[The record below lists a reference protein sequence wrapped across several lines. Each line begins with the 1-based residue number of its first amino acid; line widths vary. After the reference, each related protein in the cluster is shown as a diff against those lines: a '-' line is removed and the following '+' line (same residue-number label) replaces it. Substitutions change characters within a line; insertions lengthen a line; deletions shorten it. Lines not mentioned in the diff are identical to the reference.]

1 MSARRPFRIEP
12 ALFFRQDAVMTAAS
26 GSVSDA
32 LALLT
37 KGTVTCHKIEQLE
50 AKLKEG
56 RPLRIKAGFD
66 PTAPDLHLGHGVL
79 IRKMAQFQ
87 MLGHEVTFLIG
98 DFTGL
103 IGDPTGKKAT
113 RPPLSRE
120 EVLANAETY
129 KAQVFKILDPEKT
142 RIRFNSEWFGDMAGE
157 GWIRLASRFTVA
169 QMLERND
176 FAKRMSAREP
186 IALHELLYPLVQA
199 YDSVALHADVELGG
213 NDQLFNLMQGRILQ
227 EVSGQQPQVVLTV
240 PLLQG
245 LDGTEK
251 MSKSLGNYIGFME
264 DADTQFG
271 KAMSISDALMWEWYL
286 LLTDKLP
293 SEIQTL
299 KQGHPMDAK
308 KALAC
313 QIVADFHGPEAAR
326 EAEDHWIR
334 RFSERRQDE
343 APEVR
348 VAATEGTPLT
358 RLLVDRGLASS
369 RKEAERLIVQGG
381 VSLDGM
387 KSTDPTLRLSLH
399 SGQTLLVKAGK
410 LKLERWVVS

>member
-1 MSARRPFRIEP
+1 
-12 ALFFRQDAVMTAAS
+12 MTAPSA
-26 GSVSDA
+26 SVSDA

-37 KGTVTCHKIEQLE
+37 KGTVTCHKLEQLE

-87 MLGHEVTFLIG
+87 KLGHEVIFLIG

-113 RPPLSRE
+113 RPPLTRE

-129 KAQVFKILDPEKT
+129 KAQVFKILDPAKT
-142 RIRFNSEWFGDMAGE
+142 TIRFNSEWFGDFRGE
-157 GWIRLASRFTVA
+157 QWIRLASRFTLA

-176 FAKRMSAREP
+176 FQKRMDTNQP
-186 IALHELLYPLVQA
+186 ISLHELLYPISQA
-199 YDSVALHADVELGG
+199 YDSVALEADVELGG

-227 EVSGQQPQVVLTV
+227 EASGQPPQVVLTV
-240 PLLQG
+240 PLLVG
-245 LDGTEK
+245 LDGVEK
-251 MSKSLGNYIGFME
+251 MSKSMGNYIGFLE
-264 DADTQFG
+264 DPDTQFG

-293 SEIQTL
+293 AEIEVL

-308 KALAC
+308 KALAR
-313 QIVADFHGPEAAR
+313 QIVCDFHGPAAGP
-326 EAEDHWIR
+326 EAEERWIR
-334 RFSERRQDE
+334 RFSERSQE
-343 APEVR
+343 QAPEVD
-348 VAATEGTPLT
+348 VPATEGEVPLT
-358 RLLVDRGLASS
+358 RLLLDRHLAAS
-369 RKEAERLIVQGG
+369 RKEAERLMAQGA
-381 VSLDGM
+381 VSLDGQ
-387 KSTDPTLRLSLH
+387 KILDPLHRLGLS
-399 SGQTLLVKAGK
+399 SGQSLLVKVGK
-410 LKLERWVVS
+410 LKLERWVVVS

>member
-1 MSARRPFRIEP
+1 
-12 ALFFRQDAVMTAAS
+12 MTAAS
-26 GSVSDA
+26 GSVSHD

-37 KGTVTCHKIEQLE
+37 KGTVTCHKVEQLD

-87 MLGHEVTFLIG
+87 KLGHEVTFLIG

-113 RPPLSRE
+113 RPPLTRE

-142 RIRFNSEWFGDMAGE
+142 RIRFNSEWFGNLAGE

-176 FAKRMSAREP
+176 FAKRMEAREP

-199 YDSVALHADVELGG
+199 YDSVALQADVELGG
-213 NDQLFNLMQGRILQ
+213 NDQLFNLMQGRTLQ
-227 EVSGQQPQVVLTV
+227 EASGQKPQVVLTV
-240 PLLQG
+240 PLLLG
-245 LDGTEK
+245 LDGVEK
-251 MSKSLGNYIGFME
+251 MSKSLGNYIGFLE
-264 DADTQFG
+264 DPDTQFG
-271 KAMSISDALMWEWYL
+271 KAMSISDTLMWDWYL
-286 LLTDKLP
+286 LLTDLLP
-293 SEIQTL
+293 ADIEAL

-308 KALAC
+308 KALAR
-313 QIVADFHGPEAAR
+313 QIVSDFHGAVAGAEAQER
-326 EAEDHWIR
+326 WIR
-334 RFSERRQDE
+334 RFSERSQE
-343 APEVR
+343 QAPEVA
-348 VAATEGTPLT
+348 VPATEGEIPLA
-358 RLLVDRGLASS
+358 RLLVERGLAAS
-369 RKEAERLIVQGG
+369 RKEAERLIGQGA
-381 VSLDGM
+381 VSLDGQ
-387 KSTDPTLRLSLH
+387 KATDPALRLALH
-399 SGQTLLVKAGK
+399 SGQSILVKVGK

>member
-1 MSARRPFRIEP
+1 
-12 ALFFRQDAVMTAAS
+12 MTAAS

-37 KGTVTCHKIEQLE
+37 KGTVTCHKVEQLQ
-50 AKLKEG
+50 AKLQEG

-87 MLGHEVTFLIG
+87 KLGHEVTFLIG

-113 RPPLSRE
+113 RPPLTRE

-129 KAQVFKILDPEKT
+129 KAQVFRILDPDKT
-142 RIRFNSEWFGDMAGE
+142 KVRFNSEWLGPLHGE
-157 GWIRLASRFTVA
+157 QWVRLASRFTVA

-176 FAKRMSAREP
+176 FAKRMEAREP
-186 IALHELLYPLVQA
+186 IALHELLYPLTQA

-227 EVSGQQPQVVLTV
+227 EASGQKPQVVLTV
-240 PLLQG
+240 PLLLG
-245 LDGTEK
+245 LDGVEK

-264 DADTQFG
+264 DPDAQFG
-271 KAMSISDALMWEWYL
+271 KAMSISDALMWDWYL
-286 LLTDKLP
+286 LLTDHLP
-293 SEIQTL
+293 AEIEAL
-299 KQGHPMDAK
+299 KKGHPMDAK
-308 KALAC
+308 KALAR
-313 QIVADFHGPEAAR
+313 QIVADFHGAAAGR
-326 EAEDHWIR
+326 EAEDRWVR
-334 RFSERRQDE
+334 RFSERNQQE

-348 VAATEGTPLT
+348 VAATAGEVPLS
-358 RLLVDRGLASS
+358 RLLVERGLATS
-369 RKEAERLIVQGG
+369 RKEAERLMAQGA
-381 VSLDGM
+381 VSLDGQ
-387 KSTDPTLRLSLH
+387 KVADPVLRLALH
-399 SGQTLLVKAGK
+399 PGQSLLVKVGK
-410 LKLERWVVS
+410 LKVERWVVA

>member
-1 MSARRPFRIEP
+1 MTTVALP
-12 ALFFRQDAVMTAAS
+12 AP
-26 GSVSDA
+26 DA

-37 KGTVTCHKIEQLE
+37 KGTVTCHKVEQLA

-87 MLGHEVTFLIG
+87 KLGHEVTFLIG

-129 KAQVFKILDPEKT
+129 KTQVFRILDPEKT
-142 RIRFNSEWFGDMAGE
+142 IIRFNSEWFGDFRGE
-157 GWIRLASRFTVA
+157 QWIRLASRFTLA

-176 FAKRMSAREP
+176 FQKRMNAQEP
-186 IALHELLYPLVQA
+186 ISIHELMYPMSQA
-199 YDSVALHADVELGG
+199 YDSVALEADVELGG

-227 EVSGQQPQVVLTV
+227 EALGQKPQIVLTV
-240 PLLQG
+240 PLLVG
-245 LDGTEK
+245 LDGVEK

-271 KAMSISDALMWEWYL
+271 KAMSVSDTLMWDWYL
-286 LLTDKLP
+286 LLTDLLP
-293 SEIQTL
+293 AQIEEL

-308 KALAC
+308 KCLAR
-313 QIVADFHGPEAAR
+313 QIVADFHGAAAGR
-326 EAEDHWIR
+326 EAEDRWTR
-334 RFSERRQDE
+334 RFSERSQEE
-343 APEVR
+343 APEVA
-348 VAATEGTPLT
+348 VAATEGEVPLT
-358 RLLVDRGLASS
+358 RLLVDRGLATS
-369 RKEAERLIVQGG
+369 RKEAERLITQGA
-381 VSLDGM
+381 VSLDGQKAM
-387 KSTDPTLRLSLH
+387 DPALRLALSP
-399 SGQTLLVKAGK
+399 GQSLLVKVGK
-410 LKLERWVVS
+410 LKLERWEVMA

>member
-1 MSARRPFRIEP
+1 MA
-12 ALFFRQDAVMTAAS
+12 TAS
-26 GSVSDA
+26 TSVNDA

-37 KGTVTCHKIEQLE
+37 KGTVTCHKVDQLE

-87 MLGHEVTFLIG
+87 QLGHEVTFLIG

-142 RIRFNSEWFGDMAGE
+142 KIRFNSEWLGPLHGE
-157 GWIRLASRFTVA
+157 QWIRLASRFTVA

-176 FAKRMSAREP
+176 FAKRMEAREP
-186 IALHELLYPLVQA
+186 IALHELLYPLTQA
-199 YDSVALHADVELGG
+199 YDSVALQADVELGG

-227 EVSGQQPQVVLTV
+227 EASGQKPQVVLTV
-240 PLLQG
+240 PLLLG
-245 LDGTEK
+245 LDGVEK
-251 MSKSLGNYIGFME
+251 MSKSLGNYIGFLE
-264 DADTQFG
+264 DPDTQFG
-271 KAMSISDALMWEWYL
+271 KAMSVSDTLMWDWYL

-293 SEIQTL
+293 ADIEVL

-308 KALAC
+308 KALAR
-313 QIVADFHGPEAAR
+313 QIVSDFHGTAAGR
-326 EAEDHWIR
+326 EAEERWVR
-334 RFSERRQDE
+334 RFSERSQEE
-343 APEVR
+343 APEI
-348 VAATEGTPLT
+348 ALLPTEGEVPLA
-358 RLLVDRGLASS
+358 RLLVDRGLAAS
-369 RKEAERLIVQGG
+369 RKEAERLIIQGA
-381 VSLDGM
+381 VSLDGQ
-387 KSTDPTLRLSLH
+387 KAGDPSARLALRP
-399 SGQTLLVKAGK
+399 GQSLLVKVGK
-410 LKLERWVVS
+410 LKLERWVVT

>member
-1 MSARRPFRIEP
+1 
-12 ALFFRQDAVMTAAS
+12 MTAAS
-26 GSVSDA
+26 GSVSHD

-37 KGTVTCHKIEQLE
+37 KGTVTCHKVEQLE

-87 MLGHEVTFLIG
+87 NLGHEVTFLIG

-113 RPPLSRE
+113 RPPLTRE

-142 RIRFNSEWFGDMAGE
+142 KIRFNSEWFGNLAGE

-176 FAKRMSAREP
+176 FAKRMEAREP

-199 YDSVALHADVELGG
+199 YDSVALQSDVELGG
-213 NDQLFNLMQGRILQ
+213 NDQLFNLMQGRTLQ
-227 EVSGQQPQVVLTV
+227 EASGQKPQVVLTV
-240 PLLQG
+240 PLLLG
-245 LDGTEK
+245 LDGIEK

-264 DADTQFG
+264 DPDTQFG
-271 KAMSISDALMWEWYL
+271 KAMSVSDTLMWDWYL
-286 LLTDKLP
+286 LLTDLLP
-293 SEIQTL
+293 TEIETL

-308 KALAC
+308 KALAR
-313 QIVADFHGPEAAR
+313 QIVSDFHGATAGVEAQER
-326 EAEDHWIR
+326 WIR
-334 RFSERRQDE
+334 RFSERSQE
-343 APEVR
+343 QAPEVA
-348 VAATEGTPLT
+348 VPATEGEIPLA
-358 RLLVDRGLASS
+358 RLLVERGLAAS
-369 RKEAERLIVQGG
+369 RKEAERLILQGA
-381 VSLDGM
+381 VSLDGQ
-387 KSTDPTLRLSLH
+387 KAADPALRLALH
-399 SGQTLLVKAGK
+399 SGESLLVKVGK